1 MSHGSSPHLRGTFA
15 DLEEEHPYP
24 GLVKRT
30 FDAQG
35 ATVNS
40 YDFAPGAEFPLHHH
54 TQEQVTLVTDG
65 AVEMTIGD
73 KTCSLAAGGWTVIPG
88 GVPHGITAGSA
99 GASILAIIVPR
110 RENADSLKIV
120 ESN

>member
-1 MSHGSSPHLRGTFA
+1 MGYESPPYLRGTFA
-15 DLEEEHPYP
+15 DLEKEHPFP

-40 YDFAPGAEFPLHHH
+40 YEFEPGAEFPLHHH
-54 TQEQVTLVTDG
+54 VQEQATLVTEG
-65 AVEMTIGD
+65 GVEMTIGD
-73 KTCSLAAGGWTVIPG
+73 ETSYLAVGGWTVVPG
-88 GVPHGITAGSA
+88 GVPHGITAGPE